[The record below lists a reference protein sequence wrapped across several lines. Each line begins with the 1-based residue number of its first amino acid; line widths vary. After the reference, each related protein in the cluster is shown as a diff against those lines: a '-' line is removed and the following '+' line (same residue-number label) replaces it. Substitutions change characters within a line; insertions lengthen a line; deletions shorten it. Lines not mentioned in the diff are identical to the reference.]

1 MATNYERS
9 FNITATTGGAKL
21 TPPAATL
28 AALNMASGSKLYA
41 YNRLWLQNIGDDTVT
56 FYTDEDGAPAN
67 AGEATVA
74 VLTLEP
80 KQRDFIPAR
89 HIDFEDYIDTESFYA
104 ISASGSQVVIVT
116 PE

>member
-9 FNITATTGGAKL
+9 FNITATTGGVKL

-28 AALNMASGSKLYA
+28 AALNLASGSKLYA
-41 YNRLWLQNIGDDTVT
+41 YRYLWLQNTGDDTVT

-80 KQRDFIPAR
+80 KQRDRIAVR
-89 HIDFEDYIDTESFYA
+89 QIDTEDYIDTESFYA
-104 ISASGSQVVIVT
+104 IAASGSQVVIVT